1 MTFAGLAVSG
11 CATLPTEVPGA
22 LFCDIAE
29 ADRFA
34 SQEVVDWL
42 LENDIEHLR
51 ADLKHNAAGRE
62 ECDWKS

>member
-1 MTFAGLAVSG
+1 MIFAGWGASG
-11 CATLPTEVPGA
+11 CATLPTEPAGP
-22 LFCDIAE
+22 LFCDVSE

-51 ADLKHNAAGRE
+51 GDLKHNAAGRA
-62 ECDWKS
+62 ECGW